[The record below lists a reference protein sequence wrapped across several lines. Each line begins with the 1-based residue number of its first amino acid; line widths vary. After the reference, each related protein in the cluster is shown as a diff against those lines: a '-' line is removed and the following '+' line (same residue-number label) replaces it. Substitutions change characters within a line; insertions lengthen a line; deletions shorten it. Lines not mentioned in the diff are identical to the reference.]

1 MTWENP
7 ISFDGSVSTLALWN
21 TYLKD
26 NMDALKA
33 PPTDSY
39 NGIDAA
45 TYTLGLTSTSWS
57 DISSVFELNISS
69 KGGDLLVIFNADLQ
83 TTTSILYLDIEVNG
97 NRQGGTDGIL
107 AILDGI
113 GVPKNLPMYWLL
125 TEMQAGDYTIKMKYK
140 MQTAATSAIL
150 FMGGQSGDSA
160 IAPQFVVREVS

>member
-7 ISFDGSVSTLALWN
+7 ISFDGRVSTLALWN
-21 TYLKD
+21 TYLKG

-39 NGIDAA
+39 NGIGAGSFA
-45 TYTLGLTSTSWS
+45 LTLTSTSWS
-57 DISSVFELNISS
+57 DISSVFELTISS
-69 KGGDLLVIFNADLQ
+69 NGGDLLVIFNASLQ
-83 TTTSILYLDIEVNG
+83 STTSIFYLDIEVNG
-97 NRQGGTDGIL
+97 ARQGGADGIL
-107 AILDGI
+107 AILDGT

-140 MQTAATSAIL
+140 MQTAATQAL
-150 FMGGQSGDSA
+150 LYMGGEQFSSA